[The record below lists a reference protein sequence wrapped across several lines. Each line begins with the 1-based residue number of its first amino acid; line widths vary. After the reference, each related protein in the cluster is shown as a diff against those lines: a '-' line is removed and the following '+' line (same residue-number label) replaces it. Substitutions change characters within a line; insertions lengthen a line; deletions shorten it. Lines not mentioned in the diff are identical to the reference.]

1 VEHAELVAAL
11 DHESSL
17 AAQGAEGALDSP
29 VSTCPGWR
37 VSDVIGH
44 LGGVYSWASTA
55 VRGGGER
62 PSGRLSPPD
71 EPEALLPWF
80 AEMRAG
86 LLDAFDGRD
95 PADPAWVFTSA
106 APHTVGWW
114 ARRQALETAI
124 HRYDVEKGAGRSPS
138 PVDPPL
144 AVEGVDEFL
153 MLFLPIR
160 LTHSPVD
167 GLRGTFHAHS
177 TDAPGE
183 WSLDFAEPDLT
194 RREHSKADTAIR
206 GPASG
211 LFLWTWN
218 RVTPE
223 EGGLETFGDAAVI
236 SGWRE
241 LKQ

>member
-11 DHESSL
+11 DHESRL
-17 AAQGAEGALDSP
+17 AAQGAQGSLDSP
-29 VSTCPGWR
+29 VVTCPGWK

-44 LGGVYSWASTA
+44 LGGVYSWASAA
-55 VRGGGER
+55 VASGGER
-62 PSGRLSPPD
+62 PSGRQSPPED
-71 EPEALLPWF
+71 PDALLPWF
-80 AEMRAG
+80 MEMREG
-86 LLDAFDGRD
+86 LLGEFASHDEG
-95 PADPAWVFTSA
+95 DPAWVFASA

-124 HRYDVEKGAGRSPS
+124 HRYDIEKGAGRSIS
-138 PVDPPL
+138 AVDPAL

-153 MLFLPIR
+153 TLFLPIR
-160 LTHSPVD
+160 LSHSPVES
-167 GLRGTFHAHS
+167 LRGTFHAHS

-206 GPASG
+206 GPAAG
-211 LFLWTWN
+211 LFLWAWN

-223 EGGLETFGDAAVI
+223 EGGLEAFGDPAVI
-236 SGWRE
+236 SAWRE